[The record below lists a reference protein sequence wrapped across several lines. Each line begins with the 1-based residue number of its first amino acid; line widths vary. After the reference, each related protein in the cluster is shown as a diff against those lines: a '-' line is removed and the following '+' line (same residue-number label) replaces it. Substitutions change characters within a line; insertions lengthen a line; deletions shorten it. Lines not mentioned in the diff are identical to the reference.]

1 MQAQVTDHESYYL
14 TPSPDGEKEKKKGNK
29 KKALLLGLAALV
41 ALGGASVLCRSI
53 IFDRPQPPREGEVA
67 VMVEPTEIEY
77 VVPLSPTPTEAEPID
92 VREAWYG
99 NYDGTATGVLYR
111 QWDEIDVFEFE
122 DLRLWLQIKKWE
134 DCGSEEEGFSFC
146 AEDLSW
152 GVHTGIYGCTF
163 GGVPSHHSDIRLY
176 LPADLSD
183 APSLTITEDKLTLT
197 PTEEYPY
204 EVVIERVNGQ
214 LEGYIVIDWDNP
226 EYDPEIP
233 PQKGVIDDF
242 VTGRTADIIPC
253 K

>member
-1 MQAQVTDHESYYL
+1 MPPEYCSLLSY
-14 TPSPDGEKEKKKGNK
+14 
-29 KKALLLGLAALV
+29 
-41 ALGGASVLCRSI
+41 C
-53 IFDRPQPPREGEVA
+53 
-67 VMVEPTEIEY
+67 
-77 VVPLSPTPTEAEPID
+77 
-92 VREAWYG
+92 
-99 NYDGTATGVLYR
+99 
-111 QWDEIDVFEFE
+111 DED
-122 DLRLWLQIKKWE
+122 Q
-134 DCGSEEEGFSFC
+134 
-146 AEDLSW
+146 SW
-152 GVHTGIYGCTF
+152 GLDINFIGCEN
-163 GGVPSHHSDIRLY
+163 GVDYTNIRLY

-233 PQKGVIDDF
+233 PQKWVIDDF